1 MKQFRLVNGILWTWE
16 SSGDFIRMVKVREL
30 LDNGRK
36 VDIDSFAEILVE
48 DVIAKSKKIIVNL
61 G

>member
-36 VDIDSFAEILVE
+36 VDIDSFAELLVE